1 MSVQLPLLPQ
11 GVGGAEAQALVLAL
25 NDRLRRISQALGPGA
40 PGAPGAAG
48 AAGAPGANAT
58 GAFRL
63 DINEGQWEPGHT
75 WAMGDMTTF
84 GARHTYVRRVAG
96 GDPAAV
102 YTLLDRTGWTAYG
115 SVGASPGLPA
125 IVLDPASGTF
135 WGQVDPPQSLWF
147 DLGAAM
153 TFSQV
158 QWTAYSIYW
167 PVAVEIFVSNDG
179 IAWELILA
187 DSFTDP
193 GGFTKLLKLAIPTQT
208 KRWLKVTALTKDG
221 TQGPLCSQFNL
232 ATPTVSAAPD
242 VDTANWLALS

>member
-96 GDPAAV
+96 GDPAAT
-102 YTLLDRTGWTAYG
+102 YTLLDRAGWTAYG
-115 SVGASPGLPA
+115 SAGASPDLPDATIDGDPATYWGNGVGLPA
-125 IVLDPASGTF
+125 
-135 WGQVDPPQSLWF
+135 SLWF
-147 DLGAAM
+147 DLGAARI
-153 TFSQV
+153 FSQV
-158 QWTAYSIYW
+158 QWTGDNIYG
-167 PVAVEIFVSNDG
+167 PSSVEIYVSDDG
-179 IAWELILA
+179 VTWELVFA
-187 DSFTDP
+187 DSFVPP
-193 GGFTKLLKLAIPTQT
+193 GGFDQVFKMAFPSQT
-208 KRWLKVTALTKDG
+208 RRWVKVSALTAIVDK
-221 TQGPLCSQFNL
+221 PLCKEFNL
-232 ATPTVSAAPD
+232 ATPTVAAAPD
-242 VDTANWLALS
+242 VDTVNWLAIS